1 MPFSKQALQPQV
13 ETGSGM
19 IGRTGEH
26 YFFTE
31 HVLRPIEPLS
41 NFIAVWGE
49 AGVGK
54 STLLTRL
61 RDTARSIEFKDVCLT
76 ALVDEWPVT
85 PAHLMERVAAQLRS
99 AGAPLVAFEQALA
112 RYRHGAPQR
121 QPEPAFAQAAL
132 LREGAALAGAKV
144 MGEPVLGGLYAAV
157 GREASAAFWS
167 QRRAFRSARTTVSL
181 ADVLDE
187 LTQVFVEDLNWLT
200 TTQVFYP
207 SYRSRRGLR
216 VLLFF
221 DGMEPSAVE
230 TVNWLRN
237 HLLSAS
243 MSQNVVLVVAGRDS
257 IAPALPHEQPVYSMP
272 LARFTEDETR
282 LYLAARGIIA
292 AERCNALWQVSGG
305 LPLTLGLLTLD
316 YGAAIDPQ
324 EDTPANV
331 LRWLARQ
338 EQSKQQLMLHAA
350 LFSGPFHQDELT
362 AFRFLPESEQE
373 WTRLYRWLIALPFVQ
388 YRALDGQHCYHSL
401 AREWFSHALLQRSAQ
416 DYQVSRRALAN
427 SYRRQLA
434 RLQGDGGQ
442 QLSTSTDWLEL
453 TRALVYQL
461 LCLPDDTSHMSAI
474 EQCLAITYTAQHKEA
489 IIALLRAC
497 VQEPPQSLV
506 NAGARTLAG
515 QLLHYLEADLA
526 SQEFLDAADALIE
539 RVSGAPAFPAPLLA
553 RIYGKRG
560 MAYCSRSEY
569 QRTIADFDRA
579 LALDPTY
586 AWAYVLRGMAFSA
599 GEEYQRAIADF
610 DRALTLDARAASAYA
625 HRGIAYTERRE
636 YQRAI
641 ADFDRALVLDPELE
655 GISLL
660 RSQAYWKLHA
670 SRRGK
675 EEFEQALELDPSDG
689 QALVMRGMA
698 HCCLDE
704 EGLALVDFDQA
715 LALDPGNAQAYAGR
729 GHVYLE
735 MGEIERARADL
746 LRSQELAPHD
756 VYVGLLLEWL
766 NLCREEVFPERPDLA
781 ERLEALAGI
790 DRQQP
795 AASVCRGVALLL
807 RKHFEEA
814 LVVLDQ
820 VLLMDPQRREASF
833 WKSLVSALL
842 ERDEEARVALERA
855 LVAELPL
862 ARVLLTPL
870 RWLEQK
876 RPGFYRKYAEPVL
889 AHSEGRSEQYA

>member
-1 MPFSKQALQPQV
+1 MPFIEQASRMQI
-13 ETGSGM
+13 ETGSTI
-19 IGRTGEH
+19 IGRTNEQ

-31 HVLRPIEPLS
+31 HVLRPVEPLYNLIS
-41 NFIAVWGE
+41 AWGE

-54 STLLTRL
+54 STLLTRF

-76 ALVDEWPVT
+76 ALVDEWPLP

-99 AGAPLVAFEQALA
+99 AGAPLVAFEQALT

-132 LREGAALAGAKV
+132 LREGAALADAKV

-157 GREASAAFWS
+157 AREASAAFWS
-167 QRRAFRSARTTVSL
+167 QRRAFRSASTTVSL
-181 ADVLDE
+181 SDALDE
-187 LTQVFVEDLNWLT
+187 LTRAFVEDLNWLT
-200 TTQVFYP
+200 ATQVFYP

-216 VLLFF
+216 VILFF

-230 TVNWLRN
+230 AVDWLRS
-237 HLLSAS
+237 HLLAAS
-243 MSQNVVLVVAGRDS
+243 MSQNVVLVVAGRAS

-282 LYLAARGIIA
+282 LYLAARGIIEA
-292 AERCNALWQVSGG
+292 SRCNTIWQVAGG
-305 LPLTLGLLTLD
+305 LPLTLSLLTLD
-316 YGAAIDPQ
+316 HGAVIDPQ

-338 EQSKQQLMLHAA
+338 EQSKQQLVLHAA

-362 AFRFLPESEQE
+362 AFRFLPESEHE
-373 WTRLYRWLIALPFVQ
+373 RTRLYRWLIALPFVQ
-388 YRALDGQHCYHSL
+388 HRALDGRHRYHSL

-427 SYRRQLA
+427 SYRRQLE
-434 RLQGDGGQ
+434 RGQ
-442 QLSTSTDWLEL
+442 QLSTSTGWLDL
-453 TRALVYQL
+453 AQALVYQL
-461 LCLPDDTSHMSAI
+461 LCLSDDASYTNAL
-474 EQCLAITYTAQHKEA
+474 EQSLAIAYTAQHEEV
-489 IIALLRAC
+489 IISLLRAC
-497 VQEPPQSLV
+497 VLEPPQSLIHV
-506 NAGARTLAG
+506 RARTLAG
-515 QLLHYLEADLA
+515 ELLHALEADLA
-526 SQEFLDAADALIE
+526 SQEFLAAASALVE
-539 RVSGAPAFPAPLLA
+539 RVSRTPTFPAPLLA

-569 QRTIADFDRA
+569 QRAIADFDRA

-610 DRALTLDARAASAYA
+610 DRALALDARAASAYA

-855 LVAELPL
+855 KAADLPL
-862 ARVLLTPL
+862 PRELFAPL

-876 RPGFYRKYAEPVL
+876 RPEFYRNYVASVL
-889 AHSEGRSEQYA
+889 ARAKGGQEQCA